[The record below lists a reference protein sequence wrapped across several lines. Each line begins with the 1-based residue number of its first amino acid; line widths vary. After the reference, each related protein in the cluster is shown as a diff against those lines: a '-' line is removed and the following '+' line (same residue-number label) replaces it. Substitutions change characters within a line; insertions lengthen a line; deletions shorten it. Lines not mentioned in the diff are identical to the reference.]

1 MESILLI
8 SVSPV
13 LSNVIKATEDGMDR
27 YRSMGGNI
35 CVKSDIYQIQNVREN
50 CNVKSLYI
58 VELHPDTSLLQS
70 NQIPTQEAESPP
82 VLRKEVKENVHSL
95 KAGKFPGVD
104 SIPSELFMNGGEAI
118 TTVLKLSLIHI

>member
-13 LSNVIKATEDGMDR
+13 HSNVIKATEDGMDR

-50 CNVKSLYI
+50 CNVKSLYN

-70 NQIPTQEAESPP
+70 NQTLTQEAESLS
-82 VLRKEVKENVHSL
+82 VQREKAEEAVRRKVSRSRQHSL
-95 KAGKFPGVD
+95 
-104 SIPSELFMNGGEAI
+104 
-118 TTVLKLSLIHI
+118 